1 MADDIQ
7 QTPAQPEVK
16 GELASSNE
24 VVSQSNE
31 VKFELTEANILFLK
45 HIQSGMK
52 VKDAY
57 KAAGYESLLPN
68 VPYQFYWKLKK
79 KLEALVEADNLDGL
93 RLRLELSKIINLP
106 LASLENPHG
115 ISVGDKLK
123 AIKVTHEIVEGKG
136 RNDTKPTITAF
147 VVQRFEQ
154 PTGQGNDQAKPI
166 DTDAVIDAQQVRDE
180 DVTRPDISS

>member
-1 MADDIQ
+1 MSDD
-7 QTPAQPEVK
+7 TTHSSLPEVK
-16 GELASSNE
+16 DGENE
-24 VVSQSNE
+24 I
-31 VKFELTEANILFLK
+31 KFELTDQNILFLK
-45 HIQSGMK
+45 HIAGGMK

-106 LASLENPHG
+106 LASPENPHG

-123 AIKVTHEIVEGKG
+123 AIKTTHEIVEGKG
-136 RNDTKPTITAF
+136 KLDSKPTITAF
-147 VVQRFEQ
+147 IVQRTE
-154 PTGQGNDQAKPI
+154 PKPETKQA
-166 DTDAVIDAQQVRDE
+166 DVIDAE
-180 DVTRPDISS
+180 ELK